1 MGFLDNSGDIIL
13 DAVLTDTGRL
23 RLAQGDGSFKIS
35 KFALGDDEIN
45 YGLYNKDHASG
56 SAYYDLEVL
65 QTPVL
70 EAFTNNT
77 SNLKTKLVS
86 ISRTNIL
93 YMPTLKLNH
102 ITSNGVLDRAV
113 APIQAGKSGFFS
125 RPLSGS
131 GAAVTDT
138 KYYVA
143 ATLDTYNIIS
153 HYGSSDLAVS
163 DLAGMLQGYTVPAG
177 GADARDII
185 RVDQGLDTNEVSP
198 TIGLDSDL
206 VESAFIIEMD
216 YRLGRVKG
224 PENHRPE
231 AVNFIDDDNT
241 AQYYLTGGGRD
252 GRSTSTY
259 INPKAASSPADA
271 INTEKNSKQKSDL
284 ADTNPQVFEGPRGNS
299 LHFRLHASQDLQN
312 STYLFTQLGTSQ
324 AATTAGNILGLN
336 AEASQ
341 LYNGQSASD
350 LTIYYI
356 DSIVRVIGANT
367 GYRLDIPVRYVK
379 IA

>member
-45 YGLYNKDHASG
+45 YSLYNKNHSSG

-77 SNLKTKLVS
+77 SNQKTKLIS

-93 YMPTLKLNH
+93 YMPVLKLNN
-102 ITSNGVLDRAV
+102 IVDQNISGIGGN
-113 APIQAGKSGFFS
+113 IQAGTSGLFS
-125 RPLSGS
+125 RALSGS
-131 GAAVTDT
+131 STTSTIADT
-138 KYYVA
+138 KFYVA
-143 ATLDTYNIIS
+143 VDKDTWDIVS
-153 HYGSSDLAVS
+153 HYRGSGTTDEAAKTLTGV
-163 DLAGMLQGYTVPAG
+163 LQGYTV
-177 GADARDII
+177 ADNQDDQKQLV
-185 RVDQGLDTNEVSP
+185 RVDQGLDTNEIAASV
-198 TIGLDSDL
+198 GLDSDL
-206 VESAFIIEMD
+206 LESAFIVEMD

-224 PENHRPE
+224 PENHVAE
-231 AVNFIDDDNT
+231 AVNFIDDDNV
-241 AQYYLTGGGRD
+241 AQYYLTSD
-252 GRSTSTY
+252 TY
-259 INPKAASSPADA
+259 INPKGNSSPANAVDGNGSK
-271 INTEKNSKQKSDL
+271 IKNDL
-284 ADTNPQVFEGPRGNS
+284 TSLNPQVFEGPRGKS

-312 STYLFTQLGTSQ
+312 STYLFTQLGSSQ
-324 AATTAGNILGLN
+324 AASTTGNILGLDADAN
-336 AEASQ
+336 Q
-341 LYNGQSASD
+341 LYNGQSASS

-356 DSIVRVIGANT
+356 DSIVRVVGANT

>member
-45 YGLYNKDHASG
+45 YTLYNKNHASG

-77 SNLKTKLVS
+77 SNQKTKLISV
-86 ISRTNIL
+86 SRTNIL
-93 YMPTLKLNH
+93 YMPVLKLNN
-102 ITSNGVLDRAV
+102 IVDIPGPAGD
-113 APIQAGKSGFFS
+113 IQAGTSGFFS
-125 RPLSGS
+125 RPINGTE
-131 GAAVTDT
+131 GAADGTISDS
-138 KYYVA
+138 KFYVA
-143 ATLDTYNIIS
+143 VDQDTWNI
-153 HYGSSDLAVS
+153 VS
-163 DLAGMLQGYTVPAG
+163 KHRNSGDDTNLQVSGLAGVMQGYTVT
-177 GADARDII
+177 DSQEDSRHII
-185 RVDQGLDTNEVSP
+185 RVDQGLDTNEIAPSV
-198 TIGLDSDL
+198 GLDSDL
-206 VESAFIIEMD
+206 VESAFIVEMD

-224 PENHRPE
+224 PENHVAE
-231 AVNFIDDDNT
+231 AVNFIDDDNV
-241 AQYYLTGGGRD
+241 AQYYLTSD
-252 GRSTSTY
+252 TY
-259 INPKAASSPADA
+259 INPKSNSSPANANSDG
-271 INTEKNSKQKSDL
+271 NQQKNLL
-284 ADTNPQVFEGPRGNS
+284 AGVNPQVFEGPRGKT

-312 STYLFTQLGTSQ
+312 STYLFTQLGSSQ
-324 AATTAGNILGLN
+324 AASTVGNILGLD
-336 AEASQ
+336 ATAGL
-341 LYNGQSASD
+341 LYNGQNASD

-356 DSIVRVIGANT
+356 DSVVRVVGANT